1 METTERPVEEPA
13 ATAEFWR
20 EVDAIVEWAEHAGV
34 RVGQPPLVEPPA
46 EYRAA

>member
-1 METTERPVEEPA
+1 METVEKPEVEPA

-34 RVGQPPLVEPPA
+34 RVGQPPLVAPPP